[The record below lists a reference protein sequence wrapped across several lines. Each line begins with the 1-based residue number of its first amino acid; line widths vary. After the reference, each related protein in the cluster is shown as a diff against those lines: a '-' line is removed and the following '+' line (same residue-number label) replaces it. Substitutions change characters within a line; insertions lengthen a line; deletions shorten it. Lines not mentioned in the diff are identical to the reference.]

1 MLLNRDEIKR
11 TYRNEVKTNWMKT
24 SNSFPAFLDE
34 VSIETKTQN
43 EIYIQNVFINFQ
55 KSLNNFPIT
64 SNARAKW
71 KQKMISMLEDVLSE
85 ETIIGIHNFMDRQK
99 IDTFQEELK
108 KFLVSVR
115 VFAPTL
121 SIEEIGKAI
130 RNYMVYTMLVEINQI
145 PSEFNKAC
153 FGYSMLYPFTDS
165 YIDDQNYSDKEK
177 SEYNKIIREKI
188 EGKIVYPKSV
198 HQEKTCELLSM
209 IEAEYPRE
217 RDSTIFTLLLMMLE
231 AQEDSLRQQN
241 KEFPLSYEEI
251 LDISLYKGGVS
262 VLIDRFFVKKEI
274 TRDDLYFNLAFGF
287 LLQLVDDLQDIKE
300 DSIQGHQTL
309 LTTDI
314 RSTNLELIVNKMFNF
329 VHELMNDYH
338 IKDDLY
344 RNFILSNCYQLIYL
358 SIVGSKA
365 FFPQEYLE
373 MIEKYMPVTCIFL
386 ENMQKEQI
394 KNKDIKIQDRYM
406 KILDEMIS

>member
-24 SNSFPAFLDE
+24 SNSFPTFLDE
-34 VSIETKTQN
+34 ISIETKTQN
-43 EIYIQNVFINFQ
+43 EIYIQNILINFQ

-85 ETIIGIHNFMDRQK
+85 ETIIGIHKFMDRQR
-99 IDTFQEELK
+99 IDIFQEELK

-115 VFAPTL
+115 AFAPEL

-130 RNYMVYTMLVEINQI
+130 RNYMVYAMLVEINQI

-165 YIDDQNYSDKEK
+165 YIDDRNYSDKEK

-188 EGKIVYPKSV
+188 EGKKVYPKSV
-198 HQEKTCELLSM
+198 HQQKTCELLSM

-217 RDSTIFTLLLMMLE
+217 TNSTVFTLLLMMLE

-287 LLQLVDDLQDIKE
+287 FLQLVDDLQDIKE

-309 LTTDI
+309 LTTEI

-329 VHELMNDYH
+329 VHELMNDCH

-358 SIVGSKA
+358 SIVVSKA

-386 ENMQKEQI
+386 ENMQKEQV